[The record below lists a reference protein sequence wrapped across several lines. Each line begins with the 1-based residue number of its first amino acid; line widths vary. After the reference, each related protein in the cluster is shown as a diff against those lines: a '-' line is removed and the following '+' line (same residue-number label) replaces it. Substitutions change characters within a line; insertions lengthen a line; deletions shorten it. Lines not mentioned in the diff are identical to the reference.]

1 MAYTI
6 EEEQELNELKTWWK
20 ENYKSIIVIVVLAFS
35 GVFGWRY
42 WQDYQITKK
51 QTLSAQYDELI
62 SSAENQSIY
71 NAQLERFVQENG
83 ETTYAVFALLDKA
96 KLEVNQQNFVQA
108 EETLKQ
114 AIVNTSDDILM
125 SITAIRLATVQ
136 YQLQKF
142 DEALA
147 SLNQVKG
154 QSWDVSK
161 LLLSGD
167 IQLAKGNKEIAKDN
181 FEQALTKAT
190 SWEKSFIQVRLN
202 SL

>member
-42 WQDYQITKK
+42 WQDYQTTKK

-71 NAQLERFVQENG
+71 NAQLDRFVQENG

>member
-20 ENYKSIIVIVVLAFS
+20 ENYKSIIVIVLLAFS

-42 WQDYQITKK
+42 WQDYQTTKK

-71 NAQLERFVQENG
+71 NAQLDRFVQENG

-96 KLEVNQQNFVQA
+96 KLEVSQQNFVQA

>member
-20 ENYKSIIVIVVLAFS
+20 ENYRSIIVIVVLAFS

>member
-42 WQDYQITKK
+42 WQDYQTTKK
-51 QTLSAQYDELI
+51 QTLSAQYDQLI

-71 NAQLERFVQENG
+71 NAQLDQFVQENG

-96 KLEVNQQNFVQA
+96 KLEVSQQNFVQA